1 MSSNRSGLLAAMY
14 AEQRRI
20 MYKEGRKQRSF
31 LLRKHK
37 EIEEDVKN
45 QNWEDVY
52 QKNLMKLSVMMLLY
66 VFFEDDN
73 ELSRFELKRV
83 KKFFRKNTK
92 YLTKSDF
99 KDIER
104 FFETKVK
111 LSDFLDYMDQ
121 HGYEISIFNDAV
133 EEVSPV
139 VRYSGKYLLIIHELK
154 KAYNNR

>member
-20 MYKEGRKQRSF
+20 MYKAGRKQRNF
-31 LLRKHK
+31 LLKKHK
-37 EIEEDVKN
+37 EIEDDIKH
-45 QNWEDVY
+45 QSWEDVY

-83 KKFFRKNTK
+83 KKFFRKHTK

-99 KDIER
+99 KEIER

-111 LSDFLDYMDQ
+111 LKDFLNYMDQ
-121 HGYEISIFNDAV
+121 HGYEESIFNDAAD
-133 EEVSPV
+133 EVSPV
-139 VRYSGKYLLIIHELK
+139 VRYSGKYLLIVHELK
-154 KAYNNR
+154 KAYINR

>member
-1 MSSNRSGLLAAMY
+1 MANRSGLLAAMY

-31 LLRKHK
+31 LLRKK
-37 EIEEDVKN
+37 SEIEDDIKK
-45 QNWEDVY
+45 QSWEDIY

-66 VFFEDDN
+66 VYFEDDN

-83 KKFFRKNTK
+83 KKFFRKHTK
-92 YLTKSDF
+92 YLTKQDF
-99 KDIER
+99 KEIER

-111 LSDFLDYMDQ
+111 LRDFLDYMDQ

-133 EEVSPV
+133 NEVSPV
-139 VRYSGKYLLIIHELK
+139 VRYSGKYLLIVHELK
-154 KAYNNR
+154 KAYMNR